1 MYGQPY
7 GRYFLPMPIG
17 RAVCLAVMLLV
28 LSASTVAAGSD
39 RARSPAPR
47 GTPTGARFEISQAR
61 PFPPPRQI
69 AAARRFVRGRASS
82 SFAVI
87 DTRGRLHGFAPR
99 RRYISAS
106 VSKAMLLVAYLRQI
120 GRRRPNRA
128 ERAVLGPMITM
139 SDNKRANSIYARVG
153 DGGLLAVARRARMR
167 DLTVAGYW
175 GSVFFSAA
183 DQARFFRGF
192 SAMVPP
198 PSRPYARRLL
208 SSIIPRQRWGFSRVS
223 LRSGWRTFFKGG
235 WRQTSRGSLVHE
247 AALFERGRR
256 RFSLAVLTDGNP
268 SHAYGTATLR
278 GVASRLFG
286 RGDASAAGDDRQA
299 GSPAHRRAGLVDL
312 LRFAPGLR
320 VELVYG
326 TRRNLTGRRLPGYC
340 RDWALML
347 EPAARDLARVQRR
360 LRRRGLGLLILDAY
374 RPARASRALVRWAQ
388 RSGRGDLVGT
398 YIAERS
404 RHNTGSAVDLTLVR
418 SSDGK
423 RLLMGSGYDDL
434 GPRAHTRNA
443 SGRAL
448 RNRLVLQRAMQRF
461 GFTPYWREWWHF
473 EHRVTGAR
481 YLDLPLGCGDAR

>member
-1 MYGQPY
+1 MYGHPY

-17 RAVCLAVMLLV
+17 RALCLAVILLA
-28 LSASTVAAGSD
+28 LSASAVAAGAD
-39 RARSPAPR
+39 GARSLAPR
-47 GTPTGARFEISQAR
+47 GAPTGAPFEVSQSR
-61 PFPPPRQI
+61 PFPPRRRI
-69 AAARRFVRGRASS
+69 GAARRFVRGRALT
-82 SFAVI
+82 SFALI
-87 DTRGRLHGFAPR
+87 DTRGRLHGSAPH

-139 SDNKRANSIYARVG
+139 SDNNRADSIYARVG

-183 DQARFFRGF
+183 DQARFFRRF

-198 PSRPYARRLL
+198 RSRPYARRLL
-208 SSIIPRQRWGFSRVS
+208 SSIIPSQRWGFSRVS
-223 LRSGWRTFFKGG
+223 LRRGWRTFFKGG
-235 WRQTSRGSLVHE
+235 WRRTSRGALVHE
-247 AALFERGRR
+247 AALFERGGR

-278 GVASRLFG
+278 GVARRLFG
-286 RGDASAAGDDRQA
+286 RGDAVAAGEDREA

-326 TRRNLTGRRLPGYC
+326 TRRNVTGRRLPGYC

-360 LRRRGLGLLILDAY
+360 LRRHGLGLLILDAY
-374 RPARASRALVRWAQ
+374 RPARASRALVRWAE

-404 RHNTGSAVDLTLVR
+404 RHNTGSAVDLALVR

-423 RLLMGSGYDDL
+423 RLPMGSDYDEL

-473 EHRVTGAR
+473 EHRVSGAR

>member
-1 MYGQPY
+1 
-7 GRYFLPMPIG
+7 MPIG
-17 RAVCLAVMLLV
+17 RAVCFAVMLLA
-28 LSASTVAAGSD
+28 LSASAGVAGSEQ
-39 RARSPAPR
+39 ARSQGFGAAPA
-47 GTPTGARFEISQAR
+47 GDVFEVSQPAA
-61 PFPPPRQI
+61 FPPRPHI

-82 SFAVI
+82 SFALI
-87 DTRGRLHGFAPR
+87 DTHGRLHGFAPH
-99 RRYISAS
+99 RRYVSAS

-120 GRRRPNRA
+120 GRRRPNRS
-128 ERAVLGPMITM
+128 ERRLLRPMITM
-139 SDNKRANSIYARVG
+139 SDNKRADSIYARVG

-175 GSVFFSAA
+175 GSVLFSAA
-183 DQARFFRGF
+183 DLARFFRRF

-198 PSRPYARRLL
+198 PSREYARRLL
-208 SSIIPRQRWGFSRVS
+208 SSIMPRQRWGFSRVS
-223 LRSGWRTFFKGG
+223 LRRGWRTFFKGG
-235 WRQTSRGSLVHE
+235 WRRTSRGSLVHE
-247 AALFERGRR
+247 AALFERGGS
-256 RFSLAVLTDGNP
+256 RFSLAVLTDANP

-278 GVASRLFG
+278 GVARRLFG
-286 RGDASAAGDDRQA
+286 RGNAIPARHDDEA

-320 VELVYG
+320 VELVYR

-340 RDWALML
+340 REWALML

-374 RPARASRALVRWAQ
+374 RPAQASRALVRWA
-388 RSGRGDLVGT
+388 RRTGRGDLVGT

-418 SSDGK
+418 ASDGQ
-423 RLLMGSGYDDL
+423 RLPMGSGYDEL

-443 SGRAL
+443 GGRAL
-448 RNRLVLQRAMQRF
+448 RNRLVLQRAMRRF

-473 EHRVTGAR
+473 EHRVAGAR
-481 YLDLPLGCGDAR
+481 YLDLPLGCGHPR

>member
-17 RAVCLAVMLLV
+17 RAVCLAVMLLA

-61 PFPPPRQI
+61 PFPPPPQI

-87 DTRGRLHGFAPR
+87 DTRGRLHGFTPR

-120 GRRRPNRA
+120 RPRRPNPA

-139 SDNKRANSIYARVG
+139 SDNKRADSIYARVG

-167 DLTVAGYW
+167 DVTVAGYW
-175 GSVFFSAA
+175 GSVFFTAA
-183 DQARFFRGF
+183 DQARFFRRF

-299 GSPAHRRAGLVDL
+299 GSPAHRRCAAG
-312 LRFAPGLR
+312 
-320 VELVYG
+320 
-326 TRRNLTGRRLPGYC
+326 
-340 RDWALML
+340 
-347 EPAARDLARVQRR
+347 AA
-360 LRRRGLGLLILDAY
+360 I
-374 RPARASRALVRWAQ
+374 S
-388 RSGRGDLVGT
+388 
-398 YIAERS
+398 
-404 RHNTGSAVDLTLVR
+404 
-418 SSDGK
+418 
-423 RLLMGSGYDDL
+423 
-434 GPRAHTRNA
+434 
-443 SGRAL
+443 
-448 RNRLVLQRAMQRF
+448 
-461 GFTPYWREWWHF
+461 
-473 EHRVTGAR
+473 
-481 YLDLPLGCGDAR
+481 